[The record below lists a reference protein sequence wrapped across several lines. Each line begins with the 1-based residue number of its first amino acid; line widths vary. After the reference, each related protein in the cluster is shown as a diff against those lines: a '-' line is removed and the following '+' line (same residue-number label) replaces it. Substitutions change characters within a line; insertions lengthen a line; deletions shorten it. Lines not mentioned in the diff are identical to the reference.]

1 MDDRRHRHRFAETG
15 EKRRSQRFCSKL
27 ESWAEAINRV
37 TAASLLDETRQKV
50 RDTFAAFLG
59 PALESRIPF
68 AATYG
73 NHDFQCGILADEQDD
88 LYREFAGCMNPV
100 ADSSPLALEPGTFAL
115 PIEASD
121 GSGRITMSV
130 MMVNSGDYAD
140 TADAGDGNGRQ
151 SVTEYAKYAA
161 NRAAGIWPTPTATA
175 PPSPEAVEWL
185 KDVQRELAGAM
196 ATDRRCRRSLP
207 AHSAAGILRLPQ
219 RGSRMDAERGGRR
232 TYTPAIATCSTM
244 RFAGRDRGWVRR
256 LAVRRE
262 RR

>member
-1 MDDRRHRHRFAETG
+1 MKAQVATV
-15 EKRRSQRFCSKL
+15 L
-27 ESWAEAINRV
+27 PASWNRGGSINRV

-59 PALESRIPF
+59 PALESHIPF

-100 ADSSPLALEPGTFAL
+100 AGSSPLALEPGTFAL

-161 NRAAGIWPTPTATA
+161 NSRGWDLADSDGYGT
-175 PPSPEAVEWL
+175 PSPEAVEWL
-185 KDVQRELAGAM
+185 KRVQRELGRRNG
-196 ATDRRCRRSLP
+196 DGRRCRRSP
-207 AHSAAGILRLPQ
+207 SSTFRRRNSTIACAKCPPTRRTPWRARANSQDIAMCSTRCVPT
-219 RGSRMDAERGGRR
+219 GSRLGDGE
-232 TYTPAIATCSTM
+232 
-244 RFAGRDRGWVRR
+244 
-256 LAVRRE
+256 LAAPT
-262 RR
+262 

>member
-1 MDDRRHRHRFAETG
+1 M
-15 EKRRSQRFCSKL
+15 
-27 ESWAEAINRV
+27 
-37 TAASLLDETRQKV
+37 
-50 RDTFAAFLG
+50 
-59 PALESRIPF
+59 ESRIPF

-100 ADSSPLALEPGTFAL
+100 AGSSPLALEPGTFAL

-161 NRAAGIWPTPTATA
+161 NSRGWDLADSDGYGT
-175 PPSPEAVEWL
+175 PSPEAVEWL
-185 KDVQRELAGAM
+185 KRVQRELAGAM
-196 ATDRRCRRSLP
+196 ATGRRTGDRLP
-207 AHSAAGILRLPQ
+207 AHSAAGILRLPA
-219 RGSRMDAERGGRR
+219 RSARLHAERVEGARE
-232 TYTPAIATCSTM
+232 
-244 RFAGRDRGWVRR
+244 FAGHCYVLDRDVCDPVRGWARR
-256 LAVRRE
+256 LAAPT
-262 RR
+262 